1 MTEKISATLKKTAA
15 NTRKASSQTSSSTN
29 SANDS
34 TSIAPLRDLATR
46 NDLPGDPNCPHC
58 HGVGYLRADVSIGHA
73 DFGKL
78 QPCICRQN
86 DLQQKAHDR
95 LFSYSNLRELRH
107 LTFATF
113 KPRGNIGLGPYQADS
128 LERAFNSARQFAGH
142 HKGWLLL
149 QGKYGCGKTHL
160 AAAIANEAVEIG
172 VPTLFITVPDL
183 LDTLR
188 FAYNDPEFTFEERFE
203 ETRRVPLLILDDFG
217 TQNATQW
224 AQEKLFQIIN
234 YRYINRL
241 PLVVTTN
248 LTLDDVEPRIRS
260 RLQDPE
266 LVSRVQIQ
274 ATDFRR
280 PFDDTGHHELS
291 ALKHLHHQ
299 TFGNFDLRKDEGIP
313 TDEQKSLEKTFRS
326 AQKYAEDPQGW
337 LVLMGTYGSGKTHL
351 AAAIANYRAG
361 LGLPPLFIMVP
372 DFLDHLRATFAPDS
386 NVRFDR
392 RFEEVRTA
400 PLLILDDL
408 GTQSSTPWGRE
419 KLYQLFNHRYMAEL
433 PTVITTADSIEELYK
448 TEPRL
453 ASRIL
458 DTRLCTI
465 HAITAPAY
473 RGHLARTEKSR
484 RGKRS

>member
-1 MTEKISATLKKTAA
+1 MTEKISETLKKTAA
-15 NTRKASSQTSSSTN
+15 NTPKASSPTLSNTE
-29 SANDS
+29 
-34 TSIAPLRDLATR
+34 SIQPP
-46 NDLPGDPNCPHC
+46 NDLPGDPECPHC
-58 HGVGYLRADVSIGHA
+58 RGVGYLRADVPVRHS

-78 QPCICRQN
+78 QPCVCREI

-95 LFSYSNLRELRH
+95 LFAYSNLNELQH
-107 LTFATF
+107 LTFSTF
-113 KPRGNIGLGPYQADS
+113 KPRGNIGLGTYQADS
-128 LERAFNSARQFAGH
+128 LERAFNSAQQFANH

-149 QGKYGCGKTHL
+149 QGKYGSGKTHL
-160 AAAIANEAVEIG
+160 AAAIANAAVEMG
-172 VPTLFITVPDL
+172 VSTLFITVPDL

-188 FAYNDPEFTFEERFE
+188 FAYNDREFTFEERFE
-203 ETRRVPLLILDDFG
+203 EIRRVPLLILDDFG

-248 LTLDDVEPRIRS
+248 LTLDDIEPRIRS

-266 LVSRVQIQ
+266 LVTRSQIQ
-274 ATDFRR
+274 SPDYRR
-280 PFDDTGHHELS
+280 PFDDAGHHELS
-291 ALKHLHHQ
+291 ALKHLHQQ
-299 TFGNFDLRKDEGIP
+299 TFGNFDLRKNEGLP
-313 TDEQKSLEKTFRS
+313 SNDQKSLEKAFRS
-326 AQKYAEDPQGW
+326 AQNYAEKPQGW
-337 LVLMGTYGSGKTHL
+337 LVLMGTYGTGKTHL
-351 AAAIANYRAG
+351 AAAIANFRTG

-392 RFEEVRTA
+392 RFDEVRA
-400 PLLILDDL
+400 ASLLILDDL

-458 DTRLCTI
+458 DTRLCKI
-465 HAITAPAY
+465 HALTVPAY
-473 RGHLARTEKSR
+473 RSQISRTEKA
-484 RGKRS
+484 RGTRK